1 MSECYTCG
9 GEAGY
14 TYTTKNGKKSLGSG
28 TAKKYCSREC
38 RKQGTIR
45 MKGQNQI
52 HKISYSPHASSKEIN
67 KRKVLLDKARQG
79 NETAILELRLRYG
92 VKIVWPTQMLDGKDY
107 RELPEMQNIGKKAE

>member
-1 MSECYTCG
+1 MPECYTCG

-14 TYTTKNGKKSLGSG
+14 TYTSKNGKKSLGSP
-28 TAKKYCSREC
+28 TSKKYCSREC

-52 HKISYSPHASSKEIN
+52 YKISYSPYASSKEIK

-92 VKIVWPTQMLDGKDY
+92 VKIVCSLPILEKTLDKG
-107 RELPEMQNIGKKAE
+107 